1 MYTFTVYIINML
13 SKITYA
19 VQPYQVGH
27 KDRKSLAIII
37 PAKVTK
43 ECNINPSTIFAIQ
56 IDQQRNSIMLQRIDA
71 PYQKDVMPTGE
82 NLQATNQQVSTRAQN
97 R

>member
-1 MYTFTVYIINML
+1 ML

-37 PAKVTK
+37 PAKIAR
-43 ECNINPSTIFAIQ
+43 ECEVNTSTIFAIHTDKQ
-56 IDQQRNSIMLQRIDA
+56 KKSLTLHMLDI
-71 PYQKDVMPTGE
+71 PYQKSAMILTGRT
-82 NLQATNQQVSTRAQN
+82 L
-97 R
+97 

>member
-1 MYTFTVYIINML
+1 ML

-71 PYQKDVMPTGE
+71 PYQKDVVPTGE
-82 NLQATNQQVSTRAQN
+82 SLAASNQQVPGKIQ
-97 R
+97 

>member
-1 MYTFTVYIINML
+1 ML
-13 SKITYA
+13 SKLTYA

-27 KDRKSLAIII
+27 KGRKSLAIII

-56 IDQQRNSIMLQRIDA
+56 IDQQKKNITLERIDA

-82 NLQATNQQVSTRAQN
+82 SLEATNQQVSTRAQN